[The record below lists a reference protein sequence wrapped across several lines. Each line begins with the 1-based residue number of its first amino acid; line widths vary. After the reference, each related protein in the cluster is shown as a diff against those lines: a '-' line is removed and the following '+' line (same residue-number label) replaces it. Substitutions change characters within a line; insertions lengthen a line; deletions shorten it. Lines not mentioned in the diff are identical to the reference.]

1 MSRTLLKWG
10 VVVPLRAVRIRNRQE
25 VLQDFPRKRNHLM
38 KNVDGTAARLVDET
52 DAALAGV
59 PAELAVTLTDT
70 GQRAARA

>member
-1 MSRTLLKWG
+1 
-10 VVVPLRAVRIRNRQE
+10 
-25 VLQDFPRKRNHLM
+25 M